1 MSANRSCTD
10 SAKRN
15 LNPHKW
21 AVAAMWIFGKEY
33 SEQGGGSMDFWES
46 LPASKQRLAK
56 DLVNAINRAP
66 DAL

>member
-1 MSANRSCTD
+1 MNPLRRSTD
-10 SAKRN
+10 RAKRN

-33 SEQGGGSMDFWES
+33 SEQGGGSMDFWDS

>member
-1 MSANRSCTD
+1 MKPNNASTD

-33 SEQGGGSMDFWES
+33 SEQGGGSMDFWDA
-46 LPASKQRLAK
+46 LPANKKRSAK